1 MYGSNIEE
9 DKIWKLA
16 KQHKMSENQRGGVVD
31 KDKAASSS
39 TASSRGALRRSV
51 SGRLATAAKEQK
63 ARLYIMRRCVS
74 MLVRWK
80 D

>member
-1 MYGSNIEE
+1 MYGSNIEQ

-16 KQHKMSENQRGGVVD
+16 KQHEMSENQRGGEV
-31 KDKAASSS
+31 DKAASSS
-39 TASSRGALRRSV
+39 SRASSRGRLRRSV